1 MIVFK
6 TLDEVTLMAQA
17 SHVVAEVLE
26 LLKSKVAPGVTTDDL
41 DRMAEEAI
49 RVRGAIPAFK
59 GYRNYPK
66 TLCASVNEQVV
77 HGIPSKRRLN
87 EGDIIGLDLG
97 AIVSGFYGDSAVT
110 VPVGSVSAET
120 LRLIQVTEEAMYRGI
135 AQAVVGNRLS
145 DVSHAVQTHV
155 EEAGFA
161 VVTEFVGHGIGRQL
175 HEEPQVPNYGRPG
188 QGPRLQVGMVLAIEP
203 MVNMGVVLFAF
214 WKIGGQRSLKTVG
227 GRLILSIRSP
237 FNRMARLG
245 FFHSCHIKTGRRTD
259 TCQKK
264 MS

>member
-6 TLDEVTLMAQA
+6 TPDEVSLMAQA
-17 SHVVAEVLE
+17 SRVVAEVLE
-26 LLKSKVAPGVTTDDL
+26 LLKGKVAPGITTDDL

-49 RVRGAIPAFK
+49 RGRGAIPAFK

-97 AIVSGFYGDSAVT
+97 AIVSGFYGDSAIT
-110 VPVGSVSAET
+110 VPVGSVSSEC
-120 LRLIQVTEEAMYRGI
+120 LRLIQVTEEAMYHGI
-135 AQAVVGNRLS
+135 AKAVVGNRLS

-155 EEAGFA
+155 EAAGFA

-203 MVNMGVVLFAF
+203 MVNMGTSAIRILEDRWTAVT
-214 WKIGGQRSLKTVG
+214 QD
-227 GRLILSIRSP
+227 GRWSAHFEHTIAIQPNGPARILSQLS
-237 FNRMARLG
+237 
-245 FFHSCHIKTGRRTD
+245 H
-259 TCQKK
+259 
-264 MS
+264 